1 MMHVNIQTLLWL
13 KLVNYLTWMMTS
25 SLQWGGLH
33 LSEMQISTS
42 KYGHDFQAV
51 KGGKCILGWDQVSAP
66 SGRVQ
71 VSCS

>member
-42 KYGHDFQAV
+42 KSMVMIFRQ
-51 KGGKCILGWDQVSAP
+51 
-66 SGRVQ
+66 
-71 VSCS
+71 

>member
-1 MMHVNIQTLLWL
+1 
-13 KLVNYLTWMMTS
+13 MMTS

-33 LSEMQISTS
+33 LSEMQIST
-42 KYGHDFQAV
+42 YGHDFQAV
-51 KGGKCILGWDQVSAP
+51 KGGKGILGWDQVSAP